1 MLVNSCHDL
10 KDIFNLKYLLNSFFM
25 EIDEFPVIIECSAKE
40 FSIREHLIRKRAK
53 NFRLRLSEDTL
64 FQKDNLFQITTDCFN
79 VKRKRQF

>member
-25 EIDEFPVIIECSAKE
+25 EIDEFPVIIELSAKE

-53 NFRLRLSEDTL
+53 NFRLRLRKTL
-64 FQKDNLFQITTDCFN
+64 YLRKTIYFKLPQTVLMWKEKDF
-79 VKRKRQF
+79 